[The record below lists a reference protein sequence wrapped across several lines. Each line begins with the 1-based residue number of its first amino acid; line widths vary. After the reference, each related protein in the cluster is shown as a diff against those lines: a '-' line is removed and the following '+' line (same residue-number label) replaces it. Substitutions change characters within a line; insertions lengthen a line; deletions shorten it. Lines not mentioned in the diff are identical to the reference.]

1 MNGPIITTAV
11 YRIETERLVV
21 RCWDPKDAVL
31 LQQASAENKEHLL
44 PFMPWAADEPQTVEQ
59 KIELTR
65 RFRGLFDRGED
76 YVYGIF
82 NKDESRVLG
91 GSGLHTR
98 MKDNALEI
106 GYWLH
111 KDFLNQGYIT
121 ESSAALTK
129 VAFEIYHVERMEIHC
144 AVENLASAA
153 IPRKLGYIHEATRRR
168 MAYANGG
175 PTDSMIW
182 TLFADEYPHT
192 PSVNA
197 KIRAYDVVGNEIL
210 YP

>member
-1 MNGPIITTAV
+1 MNGPVITHAV
-11 YRIETERLVV
+11 YRIETERLVI
-21 RCWDPKDAVL
+21 RCWDPKDAAM
-31 LQQASAENKEHLL
+31 LQKATAESKEHLL

-59 KIELTR
+59 KVELTR

-76 YVYGIF
+76 FVYGIF

-98 MKDNALEI
+98 PKGNALEI

-111 KDFLNQGYIT
+111 KDFINQGYIT
-121 ESSAALTK
+121 ESTAALTK
-129 VAFEIYHVERMEIHC
+129 VAFEMYHVERMEIHC
-144 AVENLASAA
+144 SVENLASAA
-153 IPRKLGYIHEATRRR
+153 IPRKLGYVHEATRRR
-168 MAYANGG
+168 MGYANGG

-182 TLFADEYPHT
+182 TLFADEYPNT
-192 PSVNA
+192 PSVHA
-197 KIRAYDVVGNEIL
+197 KIHAFDVVGNEIL